1 MSGEGTNG
9 HPRQRKQHRRAAG
22 NSSHGACVGMTLAGS
37 SVGLGLLHKGPEMQ
51 LRSFDSTLNV
61 IRAAEGMQIKNSTLG
76 SGFEDKVYGCREGGG
91 G

>member
-1 MSGEGTNG
+1 MAIPDRENSMS
-9 HPRQRKQHRRAAG
+9 RAAG
-22 NSSHGACVGMTLAGS
+22 NSSHGACVGMTLTGS

-61 IRAAEGMQIKNSTLG
+61 IRAAEGMQLKNRTLG